1 MQNKTWY
8 REQWFIVLALIL
20 FPPAGIPLAW
30 FVAPWSKNTKTGAV
44 VASAAWLVIALV
56 VGAVRG
62 PRDQED
68 ANPATTTTIAPDAN
82 EGTDA
87 IPPAPNPT
95 TVTAEEPESPPPPP
109 PPPPPPAEPD
119 GNALAAEEPRLL
131 VPSKAGN
138 FELRSPERHAEGIG
152 AVGRYVGTG
161 DDVHLDVEL
170 WIRQEDQSLPPPE
183 DGCSAAEVGGQ
194 PAVRCED
201 SGDKYV
207 SIQWRSAAWH
217 FVLDVRYEAA
227 RYQRRAR
234 AVAQAVAADAATWAQ
249 RFLGEGELPSPDERA
264 QHFAAIEGAVRQGKI
279 EAFKTAVESS
289 GVGAVVRIGLE
300 PSDREGNTLVITVG
314 DGWHVAV
321 KQIRLQAAQDL
332 WRMWA
337 DINSPSSSD
346 DSRIKIVDLNGNE
359 VGGSRVVGGS
369 VIWVQDN

>member
-8 REQWFIVLALIL
+8 RESWFIVLALVV

-62 PRDQED
+62 PQDHQD
-68 ANPATTTTIAPDAN
+68 ADPTTTTTAPDAN

-95 TVTAEEPESPPPPP
+95 TTAAGEPEPPPPP
-109 PPPPPPAEPD
+109 PPSPPAPVPAAPD
-119 GNALAAEEPRLL
+119 GNALAVEEPRLL
-131 VPSKAGN
+131 LPSKAGD
-138 FELRSPERHAEGIG
+138 FELRSPARHAEGVG
-152 AVGRYVGTG
+152 AVGRYVGAG

-207 SIQWRSAAWH
+207 SLQWRAAAWH

-234 AVAQAVAADAATWAQ
+234 AAAQAVADDAATWAL
-249 RFLGEGELPSPDERA
+249 RYLGQGDSPSADERG
-264 QHFAAIEGAVRQGKI
+264 QHLAAVESAVRQGRM
-279 EAFKTAVESS
+279 EAFKAAVESS

-300 PSDREGNTLVITVG
+300 PADRDGNTLVITVG

-337 DINSPSSSD
+337 DINSASSPD
-346 DSRIKIVDLNGNE
+346 DSRIKLVDLNGNE
-359 VGGSRVVGGS
+359 VGGSRVIGGS
-369 VIWVQDN
+369 MIWVQD